1 MSTVTLA
8 EIRQALRYYAGHR
21 VTRGIAYAASAS
33 LIATAA
39 IGIPQFVDAHAMQ
52 TNRVATAHRLIDG
65 QLDIT
70 ETTRSELVEQIT
82 AAEKVAEQAGAEGA
96 LPEKHS
102 LRELRAAIADAEAQL
117 ADLDA
122 QTTAT
127 KETSAADD
135 VHSWLPHVIAEQ
147 ADDLGEAF
155 NDLRTK
161 TVAASKFDLAEA
173 TATVVAEMNAKA
185 AADKKAAEEK
195 AAAEARAAE
204 EAAAAEASEQAAGQ
218 TIYSPSVAPQQ
229 QSQGTPAPATGG
241 SCRAQAEALVAS
253 LSGAQVVWADLFG
266 VRGQTTAGIVELGG
280 TRGVVSLSSG
290 SDDSAWCTPSAG
302 YTAAHESAHSLHNDR
317 YSAIADTHGYEW
329 QIAHAESAADC
340 IANQWGYA
348 GSVYGCTPEGQELAR
363 LILG

>member
-8 EIRQALRYYAGHR
+8 EIRQAFRYYAGHR
-21 VTRGIAYAASAS
+21 VTRGITYAASAS
-33 LIATAA
+33 LIATAT
-39 IGIPQFVDAHAMQ
+39 IGIPQVIDAHATQ

-96 LPEKHS
+96 LPAENS
-102 LRELRAAIADAEAQL
+102 LAKLTDAIAGARTQL
-117 ADLDA
+117 AALDT
-122 QTTAT
+122 QTAAT
-127 KETSAADD
+127 KKANASDD
-135 VHSWLPHVIAEQ
+135 VHSWLPHAIGEQ
-147 ADDLGEAF
+147 ADDLGESF
-155 NDLRTK
+155 NELRIE
-161 TVAASKFDLAEA
+161 TVAAGKLDLAEA
-173 TATVVAEMNAKA
+173 TATVGAEMDAKA
-185 AADKKAAEEK
+185 AADKKAADEK
-195 AAAEARAAE
+195 AAALAAE
-204 EAAAAEASEQAAGQ
+204 EAAAASEQAASQ
-218 TIYSPSVAPQQ
+218 TTYSPSVAPQQ
-229 QSQGTPAPATGG
+229 QSQGTSAPATGG

-290 SDDSAWCTPSAG
+290 SDVSAWCTPSAG
-302 YTAAHESAHSLHNDR
+302 YTAAHESAHSRHNDR

-348 GSVYGCTPEGQELAR
+348 GSVYGCTAEGQELAR